1 MDDATY
7 TNYDALKFWLDVAQW
22 VFTIGV
28 MIFVWIDRGRSD
40 NRNLIKNLADRQEAL
55 EKRLISAEEHLKHSP
70 THDDI
75 AKLREEYSGLNSKVD
90 RMAIT
95 LDRIHDYLMN
105 NKGT

>member
-1 MDDATY
+1 MAD
-7 TNYDALKFWLDVAQW
+7 YDAMKFWLDVIQW
-22 VFTIGV
+22 IFTIGV

-40 NRNLIKNLADRQEAL
+40 NRSLIQQQTERIESF
-55 EKRLISAEEHLKHSP
+55 ERRLITAEEHLRHSP

-75 AKLREEYSGLNSKVD
+75 AKLREEYAGINSKVD

-105 NKGT
+105 NKGA

>member
-1 MDDATY
+1 MDDP
-7 TNYDALKFWLDVAQW
+7 TNYDALKFWLDVVQW

-40 NRNLIKNLADRQEAL
+40 NHNLIKQLADRQEAL
-55 EKRLISAEEHLKHSP
+55 ERRLITAEEQMRHLP

-95 LDRIHDYLMN
+95 LDRIHDHLI
-105 NKGT
+105 NKGI

>member
-1 MDDATY
+1 MAD
-7 TNYDALKFWLDVAQW
+7 YDAMKFWLDVIQW
-22 VFTIGV
+22 IFTIGV

-40 NRNLIKNLADRQEAL
+40 NRKLIQQQTERIESF
-55 EKRLISAEEHLKHSP
+55 ERRLITAEEHLRHSP

-105 NKGT
+105 NKGA